1 MPSKRPIFQTQAD
14 TIQYEQLDNATLLAK
29 FDELS
34 IENLC
39 DIARLNHNF
48 HDIIVNRFLI
58 GKYQLYNGIVHIGL
72 AVEAGI
78 SMYPHSMTTITFGY
92 DKTLWAIRSF
102 GHLFR
107 EIRVTIDT
115 TDMEKLAQLIGHL
128 HIFCAQAAQDVEL
141 KNKFYGESISFPN
154 ATKARIYYVKLAD
167 GIGLNSYFPRME
179 SLTLYSQSNWRYLAQ
194 HFPYLKSVDIE
205 FLSPMIDTDSNIREL
220 IRLNPQIRNF
230 KAPFGKSLELMH
242 YVNAN
247 LPELKA
253 LTTRNLHVFY
263 NQVDSNQIIRFKNV
277 KEFMVAVVPDRAT
290 WLELNNRLTSLKFDE
305 LERLSLV
312 TPYPE
317 TINSL
322 TAWIAEH
329 KTIQHLQILVEEL
342 NIQQMSGLV
351 QLLPNLCEFSL
362 SWTQKNTL
370 IELKKLMLNGSDNL
384 KKIHVRSR
392 NVTTAEFLAIV
403 PTGWA
408 LVKNNLSFM
417 LQVTFVRQH

>member
-1 MPSKRPIFQTQAD
+1 M
-14 TIQYEQLDNATLLAK
+14 
-29 FDELS
+29 
-34 IENLC
+34 
-39 DIARLNHNF
+39 
-48 HDIIVNRFLI
+48 
-58 GKYQLYNGIVHIGL
+58 
-72 AVEAGI
+72 
-78 SMYPHSMTTITFGY
+78 
-92 DKTLWAIRSF
+92 
-102 GHLFR
+102 
-107 EIRVTIDT
+107 
-115 TDMEKLAQLIGHL
+115 
-128 HIFCAQAAQDVEL
+128 
-141 KNKFYGESISFPN
+141 
-154 ATKARIYYVKLAD
+154 
-167 GIGLNSYFPRME
+167 
-179 SLTLYSQSNWRYLAQ
+179 AQ